1 MTIEP
6 PRTATEAED
15 PEQLYCYGHPNTP
28 TRLRCSRCDRPICGR
43 CSIPATVGQHCPEC
57 VAEARRTAPKVRTTM
72 AALAP
77 ATRAILFVS
86 IAVFLGQMFVPG
98 LTNRFAAIPL
108 VIAAG
113 EWWRLLTP
121 VVLHAGVFH
130 IFMNMYVLTIFGPMI
145 ERLYGTPPFVTI
157 YVIAGFTG
165 SVASYLFSACTV
177 RAVGASG
184 AIFGIAGALFVYFW
198 RRRELRTMAPYINS
212 LALFIGLNILIGFG
226 FNFLGF
232 AVQIDN
238 YAHIGGLLGGALVG
252 FGLDRRTGDVPLSQY
267 VSVATLVTAAGIALV
282 MWRTAT
288 FTC

>member
-1 MTIEP
+1 
-6 PRTATEAED
+6 
-15 PEQLYCYGHPNTP
+15 
-28 TRLRCSRCDRPICGR
+28 
-43 CSIPATVGQHCPEC
+43 
-57 VAEARRTAPKVRTTM
+57 M

-77 ATRAILFVS
+77 ATRGILFIS

-98 LTNRFAAIPL
+98 LTNQFAAIPL
-108 VIAAG
+108 SIAAG

-130 IFMNMYVLTIFGPMI
+130 IFMNMYVLSIFGPMI
-145 ERLYGTPPFVTI
+145 ERLYGTRPFITI

-165 SVASYLFSACTV
+165 SVASYLFSACNV

-198 RRRELRTMAPYINS
+198 RRRELGTMAPYVNA
-212 LALFIGLNILIGFG
+212 LALFIGLNIVIGFG

-232 AVQIDN
+232 AIQIDN
-238 YAHIGGLLGGALVG
+238 NAHIGGLLGGALVG
-252 FGLDRRTGDVPLSQY
+252 FGFDRTRGSVTLMQY
-267 VSVATLVTAAGIALV
+267 VSVASLVTAAGIALV

-288 FTC
+288 FSC